1 MKGQPMRSLPAV
13 PRFVSIAAAGALWLW
28 IALPSAFGPAATA
41 RATSAQSAAA
51 GSSQGAPIK
60 VLLLGQD
67 QAPHAAGALYAHV
80 AAPLAR
86 RGIQLTA
93 SLTPEDAL
101 APDRLGYYDAL
112 LIYGNHATLTPAQE
126 KALIDFVEG
135 GKGVVALHS
144 AAEMFGSSERYAAL
158 IGAQSKR
165 EGGAEFTA
173 EIVQP
178 SHPTMQGVKPFVTWD
193 ETVVYTKQNTADRTV
208 LMERAEAGARTPW
221 TWVRTHGKGR
231 VFYTAYGHDERTFSA
246 EGFKDLIEKAVAW
259 AVSEP
264 TRQAWQQFTVPSVNY
279 AEGFNVPNYEQRNPA
294 PKYQLPFTVEESMKF
309 IQLPAEFKIELFA
322 AEPEIV
328 KPIAFAF
335 DERGRMWIAETIDY
349 PNRALGGRPGADRI
363 RILEDTNG
371 DGKADKFTVFADKL
385 NIPTGMVFARG
396 GLIVTQAPDILFL
409 KDTNG
414 DDQADV
420 RDVLSTGWGYRDTH
434 AVASSLHYGMDNY
447 IWGVVGYSGFSG
459 EINGKKFQFAQAAF
473 RFKPDGSN
481 FEVMTGSTN
490 NTWGLG
496 FTETFD
502 MFGSTANN
510 DPSFHMAIPNRFFEG
525 IEGLPMPGQRGV
537 GPGYQSLAAFYQV
550 HPLTPYIRQVDVF
563 GGYTAGAGHNFY
575 TARAFP
581 KSYWNR
587 IAFIN
592 EPTAHLTGQGIVEK
606 QGAGF
611 VTRDGW
617 NLVAGSEEWFA
628 PVHAQVGPDGAV
640 WIADWYNFI
649 IQHNPTPTGYSNGQG
664 NAYESSLR
672 DHQRG
677 RIYRISYKG
686 APNAPKTSLSSSD
699 TAGLLAALAS
709 DNMFWRLTA
718 QRLLVDRGQK
728 DVVPQ
733 LIGLVKNTSVDAI
746 GINGGAMHALW
757 TLKGLGEIDT
767 EGSAAYTAAVGA
779 LQHPAAGVRK
789 AAAMVLPK
797 TPRAAGSIVSAKA
810 LQDPDL
816 QTRLAAT
823 LVLAEMP
830 DQPELGTELYRESLK
845 AENYTDKWLSRAFY
859 IAGTRHQKTFTA
871 AYKADKKSVP
881 FDALPIA
888 LRLGSL
894 KPDWRTPGAKEIAAD
909 WKDMQVPGNWEAR
922 GLPDFDGV
930 VWFTRQVD
938 VPSIAG
944 IPSLTIGAVRNTAE
958 VWVNGMALTLPG
970 GGRGGGGGGRGGIG
984 PIYELPAGV
993 LRQGANQ
1000 ITVRIQNARL
1010 DGGFIGQPDA
1020 MFVQVG
1026 ETKTPLAGTWKY
1038 RVERQTN
1045 AGTLYN
1051 KPGDLPAHVAFTLAG
1066 GAAGAAGAS
1075 LKPVAPAAPD
1085 VVLRIAAVPGQ
1096 LKFDLSEL
1104 TVAPGQLVEIVFS
1117 NPDAMQHNFVLGTQG
1132 SLEVIGAA
1140 ADKMSQSPTG
1150 LAQGYIP
1157 EIPQVLFSTK
1167 LVDPGQTVSFQF
1179 KAPTDPG
1186 QYPYVCTFPAHWKV
1200 MNGVL
1205 NVAAPQGRGG
1215 RGGN

>member
-1 MKGQPMRSLPAV
+1 ML
-13 PRFVSIAAAGALWLW
+13 IAAAGALWLW
-28 IALPSAFGPAATA
+28 IALPATIDPVVTA
-41 RATSAQSAAA
+41 RATAQAKPAVTTA
-51 GSSQGAPIK
+51 QGAPIK
-60 VLLLGQD
+60 VLFLGQE
-67 QAPHAAGALYAHV
+67 QAPHAASAMFPHI
-80 AAPLAR
+80 APQLSR
-86 RGIQLTA
+86 RGIQLTPV
-93 SLTPEDAL
+93 LNPEDAL
-101 APDRLGYYDAL
+101 SPDRLGYYDAL
-112 LIYGNHATLTPAQE
+112 LIYGNHTTLSPAQE
-126 KALIDFVEG
+126 KMLLDFVEG
-135 GKGVVALHS
+135 GKGVVAVHS
-144 AAEMFGSSERYAAL
+144 ASEMFGGSDKYAAL

-178 SHPTMQGVKPFVTWD
+178 AHPAVQGVKPFAAWD
-193 ETVVYTKQNTADRTV
+193 ESVVYTKQNTADRTV
-208 LMERAEAGARTPW
+208 LMERADGSSRTPW
-221 TWVRTHGKGR
+221 TWVRTQGKGR
-231 VFYTAYGHDERTFSA
+231 VFYTAYGHDERTWGNP
-246 EGFKDLIEKAVAW
+246 GFQSLLERAIVW
-259 AVSEP
+259 AVPEP
-264 TRQAWQQFTVPSVNY
+264 TRVAWQQYKMPAVAF

-294 PKYQLPFTVEESMKF
+294 PKYQLPLTVEESMKF

-328 KPIAFAF
+328 KPITFAF
-335 DERGRMWIAETIDY
+335 DERGRLWIAETFDY
-349 PNRALGGRPGADRI
+349 PNRALGGQPGNDRI

-371 DGKADKFTVFADKL
+371 DGRADKFTVFAESL
-385 NIPTGMVFARG
+385 NIPTSMVFARG
-396 GLIVTQAPDILFL
+396 GVIVTMPPHILFL

-414 DDQADV
+414 DDKADV
-420 RDVLSTGWGYRDTH
+420 REVLSTGWGQRDTH
-434 AVASSLHYGMDNY
+434 AVSSNLLYGMDNY
-447 IWGVVGYSGFSG
+447 IWGVVGYSGFEG
-459 EINGKKFQFAQAAF
+459 QINGKKFQFAQAAY
-473 RFKPDGSN
+473 RFKPDGSD

-496 FTETFD
+496 ITENFD
-502 MFGSTANN
+502 VFGSTANN
-510 DPSFHMAIPNRFFEG
+510 DQSFHIAIPNRFFEG
-525 IEGLPMPGQRGV
+525 VQGLPMPGQRGV
-537 GPGYQSLAAFYQV
+537 GPGYQSVAAFYQV

-563 GGYTAGAGHNFY
+563 GGYTAGAGHHFY

-581 KSYWNR
+581 KPYWNR

-592 EPTAHLTGQGIVEK
+592 EPTAHLTGQGIIEK

-649 IQHNPTPTGYSNGQG
+649 IQHNPTPAGYSNGQG

-686 APNAPKTSLSSSD
+686 APNAPKRSLSSKD

-718 QRLLVDRGQK
+718 QRLLVERGQK

-733 LIGLVKNTSVDAI
+733 LIGLVKNTSVDAV

-757 TLKGLGEIDT
+757 TLKGLGEIDAT
-767 EGSAAYTAAVGA
+767 TSEGYRAAVAA
-779 LQHPAAGVRK
+779 LKHPAAGVRK
-789 AAAMVLPK
+789 AASMVLPK
-797 TPRAAGSIVSAKA
+797 TADAAAAMLKA
-810 LQDPDL
+810 GALLDSDL
-816 QTRLAAT
+816 QTRLEAT
-823 LVLAEMP
+823 LALAEMP
-830 DQPELGTELYRESLK
+830 ESAEIGDALYKESQK
-845 AENYTDKWLSRAFY
+845 SENYSDKWLSRAFY

-871 AYKADKKSVP
+871 AYKADRSAVP
-881 FDALPIA
+881 FDALPVA
-888 LRLGSL
+888 LRLGTL
-894 KPDWRTPGAKEIAAD
+894 KPDWRTPAAKDIAAD
-909 WKDMQVPGNWEAR
+909 WKDMQAPGNWESR

-930 VWFTRQVD
+930 VWFSRSVD

-944 IPSLTIGAVRNTAE
+944 IPTLSLGPVRNTGE
-958 VWVNGMALTLPG
+958 VWVNGLSVSLPN
-970 GGRGGGGGGRGGIG
+970 GGRGGGGGGRGAG
-984 PIYELPAGV
+984 PTYELPPGV
-993 LRQGANQ
+993 LKQGPNQ
-1000 ITVRIQNARL
+1000 ITVRIQNARN
-1010 DGGFIGQPDA
+1010 DGGFIGTADA

-1045 AGTLYN
+1045 AGTLYS
-1051 KPGDLPAHVAFTLAG
+1051 KPGELAAHVAFTLAG
-1066 GAAGAAGAS
+1066 GATGAAGAS
-1075 LKPVAPAAPD
+1075 LAPVAPQAPD
-1085 VVLRIAAVPGQ
+1085 LVLRIAAVPGQ

-1104 TVAPGQLVEIVFS
+1104 TVAPGQLVEIVFT
-1117 NPDAMQHNFVLGTQG
+1117 NPDAMQHNFVLGAPG
-1132 SLEVIGAA
+1132 SLEAIGAA
-1140 ADKMSQSPTG
+1140 ADKMSQSPAG

-1157 EIPQVLFSTK
+1157 DIPQVLYSTK
-1167 LVDPGQTVSFQF
+1167 LIDPGQTVSFQF

-1186 QYPYVCTFPAHWKV
+1186 RYPYVCTFPAHWRV

-1215 RGGN
+1215 RGAQ